1 MKDRSSYDTPI
12 LIRNLTSIL
21 PAQKIMKYDASK
33 YLPTDFGKVAVICG
47 GTSSEREIS
56 LDSGKGVLNALLSRG
71 VDAHFLDPKDSLMPL
86 VQGVFDSAFL
96 ILHGKPGEDGG
107 VQGFLETLGIPYTGS
122 GVMASALAMDKPRSK
137 LIFREF
143 GLPTPEFGVALTF
156 SEAQKVAQTLTYPL
170 AVKPASEG
178 SSVGVTRVAHSDE
191 LFAAFEKAAV
201 YGPVII
207 EEWLDGKDFFVTILG
222 EQALPSVQ
230 VGVANGFYDYQAK
243 YLSNETQYLC
253 PAPIDLE
260 LEKAI
265 REISYGAFK
274 ALGAES
280 WGRVDL
286 VQDKQGKFW
295 LLEVNTQP
303 GMTSHSLV
311 PMSAKAMGLSY
322 EDVVMI
328 VMSYM
333 RDKQLANKHQIGHH
347 AERERKP
354 A

>member
-1 MKDRSSYDTPI
+1 MKDRSIYSTPV
-12 LIRNLTSIL
+12 LIKNLSAIL
-21 PAQKIMKYDASK
+21 PTQRAVEYDPNK
-33 YLPTDFGKVAVICG
+33 YLPTDFGKVAVIYG

-56 LDSGKGVLNALLSRG
+56 LESGQGVFNALRSRG
-71 VDAHFLDPKDSLMPL
+71 VDAHLVDPKESLMPL
-86 VQGVFDSAFL
+86 MQGQFDSAFL

-107 VQGFLETLGIPYTGS
+107 IQGFLETLGIPYTGS
-122 GVMASALAMDKPRSK
+122 GVMASGLAMDKPRSK

-143 GLPTPEFGVALTF
+143 GLPTPEFGVALNF
-156 SEAQKVAQTLTYPL
+156 EEAEAVAKTLAYPL

-178 SSVGVTRVAHSDE
+178 SSVGVTRVASPND
-191 LFAAFEKAAV
+191 LLSAFNKAAA

-207 EEWLDGKDFFVTILG
+207 EEWLDGKDFFVTLLG

-230 VGVANGFYDYQAK
+230 VQLAKGFYDYQAK
-243 YLSNETQYLC
+243 YLSEETQYFC
-253 PAPIDLE
+253 PAPISPE
-260 LEKAI
+260 EEKTI
-265 REISYGAFK
+265 RDISYGAFK
-274 ALGAES
+274 ALGCES

-311 PMSAKAMGLSY
+311 PMSAKAVGLSY
-322 EDVVMI
+322 EDTIMVVMGHL
-328 VMSYM
+328 
-333 RDKQLANKHQIGHH
+333 RDKQLANQLGNYV
-347 AERERKP
+347 ERTKKP